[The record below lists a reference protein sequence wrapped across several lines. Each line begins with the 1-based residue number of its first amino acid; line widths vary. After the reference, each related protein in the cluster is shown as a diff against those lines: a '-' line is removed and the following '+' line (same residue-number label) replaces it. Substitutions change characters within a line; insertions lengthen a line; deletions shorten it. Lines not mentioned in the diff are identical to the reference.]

1 MKIKSLLIAATLV
14 VSTQVSA
21 GNIYKLT
28 KGPLTINEC
37 PIQETNNVMD
47 LALLNKGY
55 FIVSGGKKESELL
68 FTRHGAMS
76 LDRNYYIRTTYGDY
90 LLAVSKKSDPKHL
103 SKIKIPI
110 KNLAPKATTK
120 MNAIINFPAMAT
132 ESNVYESNMI
142 IYDSLSIAHVVT
154 LKSAKIGPGIW
165 KTRVFIDEIDLDEG
179 TLEFDVSGRLNK
191 QAGLNH
197 IQWPAQYGLHELSIN
212 FKSST
217 QYGNPYAIMSM
228 LQNGY
233 PLGIPEFMDIS
244 RDGEITLIYNNGQS
258 KRMKNRIAVALFTN
272 PRYLE
277 QVSKRLY
284 RPTEQS
290 GSARIHW
297 AHSENAILS
306 GGLEEEPCLVTG

>member
-1 MKIKSLLIAATLV
+1 MKIKSLLIAAALV

-28 KGPLTINEC
+28 KEPLTINQC
-37 PIQETNNVMD
+37 PILETDNAMD

-55 FIVSGGKKESELL
+55 FIVSSGKKESELL
-68 FTRHGAMS
+68 FTRHGAMG
-76 LDRNYYIRTTYGDY
+76 LDRNNYIRTTNGDY
-90 LLAVSKKSDPKHL
+90 LLAISKKSDPKHL
-103 SKIKIPI
+103 SKIKISM

-132 ESNVYESNMI
+132 EGDEYKASMT
-142 IYDSLSIAHVVT
+142 IYDSLSVTYIVT
-154 LKSAKIGPGIW
+154 LKIAKIATGRW
-165 KTRVFIDEIDLDEG
+165 KTRVSIDEIDLDEG
-179 TLEFDVSGRLNK
+179 TLEFNASGTLYK

-197 IQWPAQYGLHELSIN
+197 IQWPAQYGLHELAIN

-217 QYGNPYAIMSM
+217 QYGGHYEVTSM

-233 PLGIPEFMDIS
+233 PLGIPVSLDIS
-244 RDGEITLIYNNGQS
+244 RDGEITLLYNNGQS
-258 KRMKNRIAVALFTN
+258 KRMKNRIAVALFSN
-272 PRYLE
+272 PGYLE
-277 QVSKRLY
+277 QVSKNLY

-306 GGLEEEPCLVTG
+306 GYLEEACLAS